1 MTKAMGLSVSSV
13 HRICP
18 SLSGMIRP
26 GHDHRRPRAVSSSV
40 RLLVR
45 SIRQGT
51 YPVFEQARG
60 VWRLCGA
67 GDRARIRIRPRDRRH
82 EAVASPCDSSHI
94 PGPRLPVLK
103 CLTQGSDMEPQV
115 ALLDRDIWPDS
126 RHQLLLADNFA
137 GVFDKNDKNVERPST
152 QMNWAARPRKI
163 SACWKQ
169 AKRTERNRVRSR
181 SGLFVSHLHSLNILR
196 RNVEL
201 LRVTKSFDIF
211 EEYLFRIFDIKHPA
225 IRV

>member
-1 MTKAMGLSVSSV
+1 
-13 HRICP
+13 
-18 SLSGMIRP
+18 
-26 GHDHRRPRAVSSSV
+26 
-40 RLLVR
+40 
-45 SIRQGT
+45 
-51 YPVFEQARG
+51 
-60 VWRLCGA
+60 
-67 GDRARIRIRPRDRRH
+67 
-82 EAVASPCDSSHI
+82 
-94 PGPRLPVLK
+94 
-103 CLTQGSDMEPQV
+103 MEPQV

-225 IRV
+225 IRVWASD